1 MLQGSAQGTLRS
13 ALPWAVA
20 SFACTYASAFLR
32 WLYGYY
38 HWEIVNTFPLW
49 EPPQHIHEPLFAMFG
64 ILQIH
69 GVAFAVAAILLA
81 IVSTMYRPRWIG
93 LTALVLAGWLF
104 FDTVFVVQ

>member
-1 MLQGSAQGTLRS
+1 MHLRFS
-13 ALPWAVA
+13 LLEVAVRVLPLGNRQHF
-20 SFACTYASAFLR
+20 FA
-32 WLYGYY
+32 
-38 HWEIVNTFPLW
+38 LW

-64 ILQIH
+64 ILQNH
-69 GVAFAVAAILLA
+69 GVAFAVAAIILA

>member
-1 MLQGSAQGTLRS
+1 MLQGSGQGTLRS

-64 ILQIH
+64 ILQNH